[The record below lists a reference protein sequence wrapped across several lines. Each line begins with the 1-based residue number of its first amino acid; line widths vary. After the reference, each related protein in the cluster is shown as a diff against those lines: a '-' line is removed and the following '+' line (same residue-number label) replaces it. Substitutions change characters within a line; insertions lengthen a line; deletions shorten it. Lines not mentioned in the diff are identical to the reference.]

1 MAPSPTRRVLPGLV
15 GATLLL
21 GSLTALGTIVQSVD
35 EAGVIS
41 LETRRPKGHKKL
53 TSPQSNRPFDE
64 PQRAAPNP
72 SYAPI
77 IRQASELY
85 RIPEALILAVI
96 TVESGF
102 DPKAV
107 SPANAQGL
115 MQLMPA
121 TAAAMQV
128 TDPMNP
134 RENILGGTRLLRILA
149 NTFNGD
155 LVLTLAAYNA
165 GEGAVMRHAGVP
177 PYRETRD
184 YVTRVIGLY
193 RSYQTAEPS

>member
-1 MAPSPTRRVLPGLV
+1 MAPSPTRRALSGVV
-15 GATLLL
+15 GAVLLL
-21 GSLTALGTIVQSVD
+21 GSLTALATIVQSV
-35 EAGVIS
+35 EPSGVIS
-41 LETRRPKGHKKL
+41 LETRRPKGPKR
-53 TSPQSNRPFDE
+53 SAE
-64 PQRAAPNP
+64 PSFPRSLSLPPAAVPNLA
-72 SYAPI
+72 YAPI

-134 RENILGGTRLLRILA
+134 RENILGGTRLLRLLA

-193 RSYQTAEPS
+193 RRFQAAEPA